1 MRIEPGEKVCL
12 DTNVLL
18 DTTDEGR
25 IFHSKA
31 QSVFAF
37 LPANGVEL
45 FLPTQVVREYLVVA
59 TRPEKTNGLGLAIE
73 DAAENVRQFRK
84 RATVI
89 PESVLSSRNLLV
101 WSVRFQTSGKKLH
114 DLQIIATAHEA
125 GVRILV
131 TTNVDDFPENT
142 GVKIL
147 SLADLSLE

>member
-25 IFHSKA
+25 MFHSKA

-59 TRPEKTNGLGLAIE
+59 TRPEKNNGLGLAIE
-73 DAAENVRQFRK
+73 DAVENVRQFRK

-101 WSVRFQTSGKKLH
+101 WSVRFQTSGKK
-114 DLQIIATAHEA
+114 TARPAKSSRRRMKPACESWSPQMLMIFQKTQA
-125 GVRILV
+125 
-131 TTNVDDFPENT
+131 
-142 GVKIL
+142 
-147 SLADLSLE
+147 